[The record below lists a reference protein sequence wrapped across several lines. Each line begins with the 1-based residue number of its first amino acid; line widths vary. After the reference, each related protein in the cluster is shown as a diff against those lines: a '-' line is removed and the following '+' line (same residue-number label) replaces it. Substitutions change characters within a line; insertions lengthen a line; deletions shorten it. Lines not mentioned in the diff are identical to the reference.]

1 MSKKTI
7 SINPALFSVT
17 KNKTKKKDKPPP
29 IIQPL
34 ISPNILKNKLLER
47 IKKHKLKETEGLDNN
62 KKIEDKNVS
71 KNNLEKP
78 ANSYTDEFNDSLSY
92 LQSLSNKK
100 KMDKKRDMINSKT
113 IKRHDSYAMPM
124 PMIDVNLELPEELT
138 TDSFIPMHPAI
149 TIKNNDV
156 PYGILKGGSKPT
168 YREYTKT
175 QRNYEVVSP
184 KQALVIDN
192 VNVINSVKSERETRM
207 NRLKEKL
214 LEKKMEKESKIKQ
227 PVIENLSIIENA
239 NANVNVN
246 ESIIDNVN
254 ANANMVADN
263 IISNNIISDN
273 KKEEY
278 VDNFTSLNNIEKSK
292 EENIPIKKILKKT
305 IKKKYTLG
313 KSKKN
318 NTVAV
323 LLKNR
328 LTRKKI
334 LDAHKEIK
342 KHSIN
347 DIKEYLRKHNLIKI
361 GGNAPNDVIRKM
373 YEASMLTGEVT
384 NINKDALLHNFIESE
399 KEAAI

>member
-7 SINPALFSVT
+7 SINPALFSLT
-17 KNKTKKKDKPPP
+17 KNKTKKKDKPLP

-62 KKIEDKNVS
+62 KKMEYKNEGKNEG

-78 ANSYTDEFNDSLSY
+78 VNSYTDEFNDSLSY

-113 IKRHDSYAMPM
+113 IKRHDSYAM

-227 PVIENLSIIENA
+227 PVIENVNIFE
-239 NANVNVN
+239 NVNVVD
-246 ESIIDNVN
+246 DNVISN
-254 ANANMVADN
+254 NLTSNNLTSNN
-263 IISNNIISDN
+263 ITSDKIMSNNIINNN

-278 VDNFTSLNNIEKSK
+278 VDNFK

-399 KEAAI
+399 KEAVN